1 MYMGRMDV
9 IENLVIFITILS
21 KVELVNIH
29 D

>member
-1 MYMGRMDV
+1 MYMGCMDV
-9 IENLVIFITILS
+9 IVNLVIFITILS